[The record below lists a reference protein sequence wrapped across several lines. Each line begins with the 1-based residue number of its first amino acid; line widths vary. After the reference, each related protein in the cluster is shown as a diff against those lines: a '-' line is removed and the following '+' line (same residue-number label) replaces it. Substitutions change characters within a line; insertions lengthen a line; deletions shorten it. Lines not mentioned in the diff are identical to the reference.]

1 MPEEFI
7 DGDID
12 RSEFDKYLSGYG
24 ANHATSVNCSFYGG
38 VGNVGLSHAG
48 GTNNLSDGQ
57 STSEQFDGHKENGA
71 GLHANEYIL
80 MKSEPIYE
88 TIPAAGSSLS
98 SALADVRSVY
108 YDCWAILFY
117 SCLFYLHESST
128 NKKTLQ
134 KTNKQK
140 KKTKQKQKHLPFLVT
155 LYHTSSSAQ

>member
-24 ANHATSVNCSFYGG
+24 ANHATSVNCSFYGQ
-38 VGNVGLSHAG
+38 GNAGLSHAG
-48 GTNNLSDGQ
+48 GSSTNHHLSDGQQ

-71 GLHANEYIL
+71 GLHATNEYIL

-108 YDCWAILFY
+108 YDCWVITILP
-117 SCLFYLHESST
+117 ST
-128 NKKTLQ
+128 FNIDSYRAQ
-134 KTNKQK
+134 KTKTKTEKQK
-140 KKTKQKQKHLPFLVT
+140 YRNFIPF
-155 LYHTSSSAQ
+155 

>member
-1 MPEEFI
+1 MLTGSTNQSGLGENYLPSVMPEEFL

-38 VGNVGLSHAG
+38 VGNVSSVGNSL
-48 GTNNLSDGQ
+48 NDGQ
-57 STSEQFDGHKENGA
+57 STVEQFDGHKENGA
-71 GLHANEYIL
+71 GLHTNDYIL

-108 YDCWAILFY
+108 YDC
-117 SCLFYLHESST
+117 
-128 NKKTLQ
+128 
-134 KTNKQK
+134 
-140 KKTKQKQKHLPFLVT
+140 
-155 LYHTSSSAQ
+155 

>member
-1 MPEEFI
+1 MPEEFL

-38 VGNVGLSHAG
+38 VGNVSG
-48 GTNNLSDGQ
+48 GNSLNDGQ
-57 STSEQFDGHKENGA
+57 STVEQFDGHKENGA
-71 GLHANEYIL
+71 GLHTTNDYVL

-108 YDCWAILFY
+108 YDC
-117 SCLFYLHESST
+117 
-128 NKKTLQ
+128 
-134 KTNKQK
+134 
-140 KKTKQKQKHLPFLVT
+140 
-155 LYHTSSSAQ
+155 

>member
-117 SCLFYLHESST
+117 LHEST
-128 NKKTLQ
+128 RIEH
-134 KTNKQK
+134 KQK
-140 KKTKQKQKHLPFLVT
+140 KNPPENQQKKQNT
-155 LYHTSSSAQ
+155 